1 MSLAVI
7 HSRACFGINAPHVTV
22 EVHLSNGLPS
32 MSVVGLASAEVKES
46 KERVRSALLNS
57 NFEFPASR
65 IIINLGPAD
74 LPKSSGRFDLPIAL
88 GILIASKQLKI
99 KNLDEFEVIGELSLS
114 GELRPVNGVL
124 MAALAAMAK
133 GKNILLPEENA
144 EEATLSGTKNVYCAS
159 TLLVLCQGLN
169 NKELLKY
176 SAKLTTE
183 ESVDDI
189 LDIAE
194 VRGNQHAKRALL
206 IAAAGS
212 HNLLFSGTPGSGKTM
227 LAKCLPG
234 LLDKMSVDDAMDVAA
249 IESVAKVKI
258 SEANWLSRRFR
269 SPHHNC
275 SISAVTGGGRLP
287 VPGEISLAH
296 KGVLFF
302 DELPEFNRRVL
313 ESLRQP
319 LEDGQL
325 TISRAEWKVDFPASF
340 QFIAAMNPCPCG
352 YFTSEDRDCH
362 CTKNRILQ
370 YLGRLSGPLL
380 DRIDIQVM
388 VNNPRVSL
396 VEMPE
401 LEKENSQYF
410 REKIKLSR
418 EKQIQRQGVLNSQ
431 LSTEVLLEISHLD
444 KAGKKTFNKVIKHH
458 QLSIRA
464 QQKVLRVAR
473 TIADLDEQTEITEHT
488 IIEAASFRAFDQLL
502 TKVREFI

>member
-7 HSRACFGINAPHVTV
+7 HSRACFGINAPLVTV

-88 GILIASKQLKI
+88 GILIASKQIDI

-114 GELRPVNGVL
+114 GELRPVNGAL
-124 MAALAAMAK
+124 MATLAAMAE
-133 GKNILLPEENA
+133 GKEILLPEENA
-144 EEATLSGTKNVYCAS
+144 EEATLSGTKNVYCAT
-159 TLLVLCQGLN
+159 TLLQLCQGLK
-169 NKELLKY
+169 NKVLLKY
-176 SAKLTTE
+176 SGKSITQ
-183 ESVDDI
+183 ESIDDI

-212 HNLLFSGTPGSGKTM
+212 HNLLFSGSPGSGKTM

-234 LLDKMSVDDAMDVAA
+234 LLDKMDVDDAMDVAA

-275 SISAVTGGGRLP
+275 SVAAVTGGGRLP

-296 KGVLFF
+296 KGILFF
-302 DELPEFNRRVL
+302 DELPEFTRKVL

-352 YFTSEDRDCH
+352 FFTSEDRDCH
-362 CTKNRILQ
+362 CTKTRIMQ

-396 VEMPE
+396 VEMPK
-401 LEKENSQYF
+401 LEKENSHFF

-431 LSTEVLLEISHLD
+431 LSTEVLLEISHLG
-444 KAGKKTFNKVIKHH
+444 KAGKKAFNKVIKHH

-473 TIADLDEQTEITEHT
+473 TIADLDEQTEITEHD
-488 IIEAASFRAFDQLL
+488 IIEAASFRAYDQLL
-502 TKVREFI
+502 TKVRDFI